1 MTAQVEFR
9 NVTQR
14 FGSTLALDDINL
26 TIGAGDFA
34 VLLGPSGCG
43 KTTLLMILGGFLT
56 PSEGRVLIGD
66 SDVTERPARERP
78 TTTMFQDYAL
88 FPHMSLGANVG
99 FGLRMRGIG
108 RVERDARARELL
120 DLVGLGDTAK
130 RMPHELSGGQRQRVA
145 LARALAVEPDVLL
158 LDEPLGALDLK
169 LRRRMQDELKQIQR
183 RVGTT
188 FVHVTHDQEE
198 AMAIADRI
206 IVMNQG
212 MIEDEGEPEAIYL
225 RPRTVFAAGFMGEIN
240 FLPGRV
246 EASRENQL
254 QLSTSLGE
262 LSLPRSA
269 APRFDPRA
277 GAAVQICVRPEHF
290 TVAAGAGWLELGSAR
305 VVDESFF
312 GTHHRCHLAPER
324 DPARTLVAHL
334 PQSMR
339 VAKGD
344 AVALRIDPE
353 SVVVLPAADSP
364 SPAHDSHGS
373 DEV

>member
-56 PSEGRVLIGD
+56 PNEGRVLIGD

-339 VAKGD
+339 VAQGD